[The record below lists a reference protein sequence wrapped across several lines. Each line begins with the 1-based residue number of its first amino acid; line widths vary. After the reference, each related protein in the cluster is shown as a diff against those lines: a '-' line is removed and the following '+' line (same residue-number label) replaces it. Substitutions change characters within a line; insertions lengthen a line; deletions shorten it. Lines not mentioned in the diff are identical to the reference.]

1 MGASRKRFGAEQVV
15 KLLRQIEV
23 LQGNGKSL
31 PEACKAVGIVE
42 QTYYR
47 WRKAYGGLKLDQAK
61 RLKEL
66 ETENARLK
74 RVVADLALREAML
87 KEVAKGNF

>member
-1 MGASRKRFGAEQVV
+1 MGASRKRFGAEEVV

-42 QTYYR
+42 QTLR
-47 WRKAYGGLKLDQAK
+47 DELLNGELFYG
-61 RLKEL
+61 LKEL
-66 ETENARLK
+66 K
-74 RVVADLALREAML
+74 VIV
-87 KEVAKGNF
+87 G